1 MTNVQHIFYAED
13 ALSAA
18 RIMDNAISAGAD
30 EVRAELDKDAGVY
43 KVEYRTEQT
52 EVGENVET

>member
-1 MTNVQHIFYAED
+1 MVELQHVFYAED

-30 EVRAELDKDAGVY
+30 EVRAAWDKDAGVY

-52 EVGENVET
+52 EVGENE